1 MNVWEFLTTNLIL
14 DLSIISWAIAQ
25 VLKGLI
31 ILIRERRL
39 NIARM
44 LEGGGMPSSHAAF
57 VCTCATALGRM
68 YGWGSPLFAIAAVV
82 AIVVMYDAFNVRRAA
97 GEQAK
102 VLNYMIHHLE
112 ELDPDEFGKEL
123 KEFIGHTFPQVVAG
137 AVLGILVGWLGWEW
151 FTFS

>member
-57 VCTCATALGRM
+57 VCTCATAVGRM

-97 GEQAK
+97 GEQRFRLPRPGRGGGAA
-102 VLNYMIHHLE
+102 HHRVRGDRVCGGALW
-112 ELDPDEFGKEL
+112 EL
-123 KEFIGHTFPQVVAG
+123 
-137 AVLGILVGWLGWEW
+137 
-151 FTFS
+151 

>member
-57 VCTCATALGRM
+57 VCTCATAVGRM

-82 AIVVMYDAFNVRRAA
+82 AIVAAIPLIWVVKDSDRLRRDLMAKKEE
-97 GEQAK
+97 EQ
-102 VLNYMIHHLE
+102 E
-112 ELDPDEFGKEL
+112 ELAEEP
-123 KEFIGHTFPQVVAG
+123 VAEES
-137 AVLGILVGWLGWEW
+137 AQE
-151 FTFS
+151 

>member
-57 VCTCATALGRM
+57 VCTCATAVGRM

-82 AIVVMYDAFNVRRAA
+82 AIVVMYDAFNVRQAA
-97 GEQAK
+97 GEQGTPFPRWRPARCWASWWAGWA
-102 VLNYMIHHLE
+102 VSGSPS
-112 ELDPDEFGKEL
+112 PDG
-123 KEFIGHTFPQVVAG
+123 GR
-137 AVLGILVGWLGWEW
+137 
-151 FTFS
+151 